1 MKIILSR
8 KGFDSTTKEVDG
20 VKIKVSGGKP
30 SVFVPGGEMVSFPIP
45 DIPEKH
51 ESIDPDLIGY
61 DDIYAEGMSLR
72 ERMKALYGG
81 DFASKWEH
89 CHYDPDLQRG
99 IFGQSGG
106 PQTILQRGRVSV
118 GDLFLFFGWFREAKR
133 DGGVLHFHSPQRDVH
148 ALFGFLQIGEIL
160 PAQAAVQKYPH
171 LRDHP
176 HMTPTRLERD
186 KNPNARRPNMVYLA
200 ANRLSLQ
207 GMDDRPGFGVF
218 KHAPKLVLTPP
229 GEKSPSFWDMPAF
242 FENAYH
248 TGIP

>member
-45 DIPEKH
+45 EIPEKH

-99 IFGQSGG
+99 AFLGKAADRKRFCREGALVSATCSSSSAGFGRQSGMAAFCTFIRPSG
-106 PQTILQRGRVSV
+106 MFMPCSAFCKLGKFCPPKPPRKNTRICGTIR
-118 GDLFLFFGWFREAKR
+118 
-133 DGGVLHFHSPQRDVH
+133 
-148 ALFGFLQIGEIL
+148 I
-160 PAQAAVQKYPH
+160 
-171 LRDHP
+171 
-176 HMTPTRLERD
+176 
-186 KNPNARRPNMVYLA
+186 
-200 ANRLSLQ
+200 
-207 GMDDRPGFGVF
+207 
-218 KHAPKLVLTPP
+218 
-229 GEKSPSFWDMPAF
+229 
-242 FENAYH
+242 
-248 TGIP
+248 